1 MRKGLVDRIRRKTAC
16 IAIIGLGRV
25 GLPTA
30 VMFANAGYRVIGA
43 DVRKE
48 VVDSVSSVKSRTK
61 EPRLGK
67 LIKKVVDT
75 GKLKATTNIAQAVRE
90 TDVAIIC
97 VQTPLTNDDEPDLSY
112 LKDACESVAEGLSKK
127 KLVVIESTV
136 PAGTMRNIV
145 TLILEVES
153 GLKCGKD
160 FWLVYSPERIASGK
174 VIQEFAENARVVGG
188 YDTESAEIA
197 AELLKMVTKG
207 KVLVTDLMTAEVTKL
222 AENTF
227 RDVNI
232 AFANELAL
240 ICEQVGVD
248 VIDVIR
254 LANTHPRVNV
264 HRPGCG
270 VGGPCITKDPNLLL
284 HSVRNRGFKSRIIE
298 PSRQLN
304 DHMPVHTVELII
316 DALKKAGKDVR
327 NSRIVILGVAYKGE
341 SDDSTNTPAERIIRK
356 LMGLGAEVVVYDPY
370 CEDSF
375 GARKA
380 RDIQKAVDGADCIVI
395 ATDHKAFE
403 ELKLGRIKALMN
415 KHPVIIDG
423 RRIMRSGEAKKQ
435 GFTYL
440 GIGYGVE

>member
-30 VMFANAGYRVIGA
+30 VMFANAGYRVIGT

-61 EPRLGK
+61 EPRLSK
-67 LIKKVVDT
+67 LIKKVVNT

-90 TDVAIIC
+90 TDIAIIC
-97 VQTPLTNDDEPDLSY
+97 VQTPLTNDGKPNLSY
-112 LKDACESVAEGLSKK
+112 LKDACESVAEGLSKR

-136 PAGTMRNIV
+136 PPGTMRNIV

-207 KVLVTDLMTAEVTKL
+207 KVLVTDFMTAEVTKL

-240 ICEQVGVD
+240 ICEQVSVD

-254 LANTHPRVNV
+254 LANTHPRVSV

-270 VGGPCITKDPNLLL
+270 VGGPCITKDPHLLL
-284 HSVRNRGFKSRIIE
+284 HPVRNRGFKSRIIE

-341 SDDSTNTPAERIIRK
+341 SDDSTGTPAEGIIRK

-380 RDIQKAVDGADCIVI
+380 GDIQKAVDGADCIVI

-403 ELKLGRIKALMN
+403 ELKLERIRALMN
-415 KHPVIIDG
+415 KNPVIIDG
-423 RRIMRSGEAKKQ
+423 RRVMDSEETKKQ
-435 GFTYL
+435 GFNYL
-440 GIGYGVE
+440 GIGYGV